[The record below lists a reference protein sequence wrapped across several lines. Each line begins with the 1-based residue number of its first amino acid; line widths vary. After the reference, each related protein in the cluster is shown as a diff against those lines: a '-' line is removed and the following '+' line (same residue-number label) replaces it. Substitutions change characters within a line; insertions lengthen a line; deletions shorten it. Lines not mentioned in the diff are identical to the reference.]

1 MASVR
6 AEKLEHELLRVY
18 ENCIKSR
25 LLDEKLQELYY
36 EGRTHILFSGIG
48 AEVGPS
54 IIAALL
60 EQGDYFIPHYRGYAT
75 ILGRGVRIEKI
86 IGEKIG
92 KNIGLTRGIGDAA
105 PFRDPEHNILGYTIN
120 LGTNFSIAVGVG
132 LAVKLKKEDKIVAV
146 FFGDGEASRNT
157 LGGALNFASLW
168 HLPILFVCLNNGV
181 SISTP
186 IAEMSSTKTVAER
199 ARGYHVETETISET
213 EISHLYERTQKI
225 VTSIRDE
232 KQPFLLEI
240 KQKRFPPHSSNYDN
254 HPFLGSMIPK
264 DEDPLFHL
272 ETFLRRSSV
281 SNTELFESHEKINNL
296 IESAFA
302 EALNEKQLSEE
313 DFFSIYHDS

>member
-1 MASVR
+1 MTSVHTKKIER
-6 AEKLEHELLRVY
+6 ELLRVY

-25 LLDEKLQELYY
+25 LLDEKLQELYFD
-36 EGRTHILFSGIG
+36 GRTHILFSGVG

-54 IIAALL
+54 TIALL
-60 EQGDYFIPHYRGYAT
+60 LGQNDYLVPHYRGYAAL
-75 ILGRGVRIEKI
+75 LGKGVLIEKI
-86 IGEKIG
+86 LGEKLG
-92 KNIGLTRGIGDAA
+92 RKTGSTMGIGDAA
-105 PFRDPEHNILGYTIN
+105 PFQDPKHNVLGYTIN
-120 LGTNFSIAVGVG
+120 LGTNFSIAIGIG
-132 LAVKLKKEDKIVAV
+132 LAVKLKKEEGIVAV

-157 LGGALNFASLW
+157 LGGALNLASLW
-168 HLPILFVCLNNGV
+168 RLPILFVCLNNGM
-181 SISTP
+181 SISIP
-186 IAEMSSTKTVAER
+186 ITEMSSTKTVAER

-281 SNTELFESHEKINNL
+281 SNTELFESREKINNL

>member
-1 MASVR
+1 MTSVH

-60 EQGDYFIPHYRGYAT
+60 EQNDYLIPHYRGYAA
-75 ILGRGVRIEKI
+75 ILGRGVQIEKI
-86 IGEKIG
+86 VGEKLG

-132 LAVKLKKEDKIVAV
+132 LAIKLKKENRIVAI

-157 LGGALNFASLW
+157 LGGALNLAALW
-168 HLPILFVCLNNGV
+168 RLPILFVCLNNGV

-186 IAEMSSTKTVAER
+186 VNEISSTKTIAER
-199 ARGYHVETETISET
+199 AKGYNVEAETISE
-213 EISHLYERTQKI
+213 INIPRLYERTKKI
-225 VTSIRDE
+225 VTHARDE
-232 KQPFLLEI
+232 KHPFFLEI
-240 KQKRFPPHSSNYDN
+240 IQKRFPPHSSNYGDR
-254 HPFLGSMIPK
+254 PFRGSMIPK
-264 DEDPLFHL
+264 DKDPLSHL
-272 ETFLRRSSV
+272 KMFLHRSGISDI
-281 SNTELFESHEKINNL
+281 ELLESREKTNNV

-302 EALNEKQLSEE
+302 KVLSEKSLSKE